1 MISRRAICHIVAAV
15 FGLVVVVPIML
26 MRLDNEE
33 PIIIRRTVMIPP
45 DVRPGQVVRVVWTAD
60 ERRSCDGVVH
70 RRFIDSAGVIFDIEA
85 APTIYRNGRWL
96 QQQQWH
102 NKSFSRDIVIPSGI
116 SAGPAAYTG
125 VRRYW
130 CNPLQRLFRGWLG
143 FEIVVP
149 IALVRFNVLR

>member
-33 PIIIRRTVMIPP
+33 PIIVRRTVMIPP
-45 DVRPGQVVRVVWTAD
+45 DVRPGQVVQVVWTAD
-60 ERRSCDGVVH
+60 ERRSCDGSVH
-70 RRFIDSAGVIFDIEA
+70 RQFIDSAGVIFDLQP
-85 APTIYRNGRWL
+85 APTIYRDALGE
-96 QQQQWH
+96 
-102 NKSFSRDIVIPSGI
+102 NKSFSRDIVIPNGVA
-116 SAGPAAYTG
+116 AGTAVYTG

-143 FEIVVP
+143 FEIAAP
-149 IALVRFNVLR
+149 IAPVRFNVLR